1 MSEKRNYTFE
11 DIDLNQKW
19 KKIII
24 NRNTNTAKN
33 IAITILLMINIAQAF
48 SINSLV
54 KSLETTDIFLAKIQH
69 DFQTT
74 LNYLSEHEISI
85 PDDLMDKLYIKKA
98 PIEKF

>member
-1 MSEKRNYTFE
+1 MTQNEVF
-11 DIDLNQKW
+11 
-19 KKIII
+19 KKIEKEEFDKIQKNKSI
-24 NRNTNTAKN
+24 NVAKN

-48 SINSLV
+48 SINNLV
-54 KSLETTDIFLAKIQH
+54 KTIETTDIFLTKMQH